1 MDPDKKCSVY
11 FMLRILKDEGFF
23 NDPDTLQPYPIM
35 EEHINTY
42 KDRCPLGEARY
53 TIEYVNNP
61 NNKIKFLADENVQR
75 AIKKYFDTFIAAPA
89 GPKPL
94 LPDWEYLSPNGP
106 PPAFEEARASSGGRR
121 RKTRRGGKVRK
132 ARKVRK
138 SRKGRKN

>member
-75 AIKKYFDTFIAAPA
+75 AIKKYFDMFIAAPA
-89 GPKPL
+89 GPMP
-94 LPDWEYLSPNGP
+94 PPPTWEDLSPN
-106 PPAFEEARASSGGRR
+106 EAGAASGGRR
-121 RKTRRGGKVRK
+121 RKTRRGRK
-132 ARKVRK
+132 GRKGRK

>member
-11 FMLRILKDEGFF
+11 FMLRILKDEGIF

-75 AIKKYFDTFIAAPA
+75 AIKKYFDMFIAAPA
-89 GPKPL
+89 GPMP
-94 LPDWEYLSPNGP
+94 PPPTWEDLSPN
-106 PPAFEEARASSGGRR
+106 EAGAASGGRR
-121 RKTRRGGKVRK
+121 RKTRRGRK
-132 ARKVRK
+132 GAKVRK

>member
-75 AIKKYFDTFIAAPA
+75 AIKKYFDMFIAAPA
-89 GPKPL
+89 GPMP
-94 LPDWEYLSPNGP
+94 PPPTWEDLSPN
-106 PPAFEEARASSGGRR
+106 EAGAASGGRR
-121 RKTRRGGKVRK
+121 RKTRRGRKGRKVRK
-132 ARKVRK
+132 ALK

>member
-11 FMLRILKDEGFF
+11 FMLRILKDEGIF

-75 AIKKYFDTFIAAPA
+75 AIKKYFDMFIAAPA
-89 GPKPL
+89 GPMP
-94 LPDWEYLSPNGP
+94 PPPTWEDLSPN
-106 PPAFEEARASSGGRR
+106 EAGAASGGRR
-121 RKTRRGGKVRK
+121 RKTRRGRK
-132 ARKVRK
+132 GPKVRK

>member
-11 FMLRILKDEGFF
+11 FMLRILKDEGVF

-75 AIKKYFDTFIAAPA
+75 AIKKYFDMFIAAPA
-89 GPKPL
+89 GPMP
-94 LPDWEYLSPNGP
+94 PPPTWEDLSPN
-106 PPAFEEARASSGGRR
+106 EAGAASGGRR
-121 RKTRRGGKVRK
+121 RKTRRGRKGRKVRK
-132 ARKVRK
+132 ALK

>member
-11 FMLRILKDEGFF
+11 FMLRILKDEGIF

-75 AIKKYFDTFIAAPA
+75 AIKKYFDMFIAAPA
-89 GPKPL
+89 VPMP
-94 LPDWEYLSPNGP
+94 PPPTWEDLSPN
-106 PPAFEEARASSGGRR
+106 EAGAASGGRR
-121 RKTRRGGKVRK
+121 RKTRRGRK
-132 ARKVRK
+132 GRKGRK

>member
-11 FMLRILKDEGFF
+11 FMLRILKDEGIF

-75 AIKKYFDTFIAAPA
+75 AIKKYFDMFIAAPA
-89 GPKPL
+89 GPMP
-94 LPDWEYLSPNGP
+94 PPPTWEDLSPNGDP
-106 PPAFEEARASSGGRR
+106 SIFEEAGAASGGRR
-121 RKTRRGGKVRK
+121 RKTRRGRK
-132 ARKVRK
+132 GAKVRK

>member
-11 FMLRILKDEGFF
+11 FMLRILKDEGIF

-75 AIKKYFDTFIAAPA
+75 AIKKYFDMFIAAPA
-89 GPKPL
+89 GPMP
-94 LPDWEYLSPNGP
+94 PPPTWEDLSPN
-106 PPAFEEARASSGGRR
+106 EAGAASGGRR
-121 RKTRRGGKVRK
+121 RKTRRGRKGRKVRK
-132 ARKVRK
+132 ALK

>member
-11 FMLRILKDEGFF
+11 FMLRILKDEGVF

-53 TIEYVNNP
+53 TTEYKDSP
-61 NNKIKFLADENVQR
+61 ENKAKFIGDPAVQR
-75 AIKKYFDTFIAAPA
+75 AIKKYFDMFIAAPA
-89 GPKPL
+89 GPMP
-94 LPDWEYLSPNGP
+94 PPPTWEDLSPN
-106 PPAFEEARASSGGRR
+106 EAGAASGGRR
-121 RKTRRGGKVRK
+121 RKTRRGRK
-132 ARKVRK
+132 GAKGRK

>member
-11 FMLRILKDEGFF
+11 FMLRILKDEGIF

-75 AIKKYFDTFIAAPA
+75 AIKKYFDMFIAAPA
-89 GPKPL
+89 GPMP
-94 LPDWEYLSPNGP
+94 PPPTWEDLSPN
-106 PPAFEEARASSGGRR
+106 EAGAASGGRR
-121 RKTRRGGKVRK
+121 RKTRRGRK
-132 ARKVRK
+132 GRKGRK